1 MTMKRGCLAIITEN
15 NKILLVK
22 RANPPERHCWGL
34 PGGSL
39 LQEEL
44 PSDAV
49 VRETSEETG
58 LKVKALISYFPFKEK
73 FHNKNDVLSYEFILY
88 PIKCEIESGFL
99 KANDDAIDLGWFSL
113 DDLPSQRVKNLDWL
127 LTVIL

>member
-1 MTMKRGCLAIITEN
+1 MMKIGCLAIITEN

-39 LQEEL
+39 LPGEL

-58 LKVKALISYFPFKEK
+58 LKVKPVISYLPFNEK
-73 FHNKNDVLSYEFILY
+73 TNNKNESIFHEFILY
-88 PIKCEIESGFL
+88 PVKCEVESGFL
-99 KANDDAIDLGWFSL
+99 KANDDAIDLGWFCL
-113 DDLPSQRVKNLDWL
+113 DNLPIQRVKNLDWL